1 MAFDDEILKKAQK
14 YADLQAEINSGLKG
28 YLEGIDKLG
37 RLTKTI
43 NSTQSIINKLRKE
56 ENELLKSGL
65 TVNDDEVKLIQTK
78 IALLQKYNDK
88 IKEEQQLLTE
98 IVKNSKKWQ
107 MLGGQVLATTVKTAA
122 SLEKIPSFIG
132 NITNKLKDL
141 FEMDKAIRQA
151 GLEMGL
157 INKQSESFRKNI
169 KDAAS
174 NTISFGAGIK
184 ELAQLQSQYSDN
196 IGRNVSMGQKD
207 LEALAEIARGTA
219 LGAESTAQMA
229 ADFEAQGISALRTK
243 GFIQEAVDNSTALGL
258 NTTKVM
264 KNLSQN
270 IKMLNRYRFKDG
282 IKGLVKMS
290 ELSTKLGVS
299 MEFATGMSEKLF
311 NVEGAVEM
319 SAQLQVMGGAFARL
333 ADPSKLMYMAR
344 NDMAGLVDELSKA
357 AAESV
362 NFNNKTGEFEIAAM
376 EMHRLRIIAEQTGV
390 SYDELTNAAKN
401 AAKFSKLKTQISF
414 DIDEKG
420 REFLENTAKFDKHGR
435 AFIEIGGEKKFLN
448 QLGAAGKTLIE
459 EQVAE
464 KKSLKERAEAAQT
477 FDESLTNLI
486 NMVKQYMMPIVEGI
500 TDVLKPLVQD
510 FINNGSLKKDLKELG
525 KNIGE
530 FVKWGA
536 KGVKWF
542 VETVVDTFGPKG
554 IFKAWL
560 GAKGILLLFDVAK
573 WFSNGLAL
581 SKGFLTGTGGMG
593 RGFGARTPAGG
604 YTRNGMPINTQPGT
618 GGMGR
623 GFGAPTPAGGY
634 TRNGMPINTQPRM
647 GMGGKLAMGTM
658 GSVAAGAGL
667 GIAGYGTDKLRD
679 SIYGEG
685 SEEGKGLGVA
695 SAALTGAGM
704 GMMFGPWGA
713 AIGALLGGGYGV
725 YDEYFNKPQN
735 DAKFAGFG
743 STHSNGR
750 AIVQG
755 GKITPIDNKDDVLA
769 MKRGGVVDKMMMGK
783 PANKVDGVTKIEFGE
798 LNITGEIK
806 INLPGS
812 STIGLELTK
821 NQEFKTSITRIVQS
835 QIEKQING
843 GKNRG

>member
-1 MAFDDEILKKAQK
+1 MAFDDEILKNALK

-28 YLEGIDKLG
+28 YLEGIDKLD

-88 IKEEQQLLTE
+88 IKEEQKLLIE

-157 INKQSESFRKNI
+157 INKQGESFRKNI

-299 MEFATGMSEKLF
+299 MDFATGMSEKLF

-333 ADPSKLMYMAR
+333 ADPFKLMYMAR

-414 DIDEKG
+414 DINEKG
-420 REFLENTAKFDKHGR
+420 REFLENTAKFDEHGR

-459 EQVAE
+459 GQVAE
-464 KKSLKERAEAAQT
+464 KKSLKERAEAALG

-510 FINNGSLKKDLKELG
+510 FINNDSLKKDLKELG

-604 YTRNGMPINTQPGT
+604 YTRNGMPINTQP
-618 GGMGR
+618 
-623 GFGAPTPAGGY
+623 
-634 TRNGMPINTQPRM
+634 RM
-647 GMGGKLAMGTM
+647 GMGGKLMGKNIFGGKLAMGTM

-695 SAALTGAGM
+695 SAALKGAGM
-704 GMMFGPWGA
+704 GAMLGPWGA
-713 AIGALLGGGYGV
+713 LAGLLIGGGIGA